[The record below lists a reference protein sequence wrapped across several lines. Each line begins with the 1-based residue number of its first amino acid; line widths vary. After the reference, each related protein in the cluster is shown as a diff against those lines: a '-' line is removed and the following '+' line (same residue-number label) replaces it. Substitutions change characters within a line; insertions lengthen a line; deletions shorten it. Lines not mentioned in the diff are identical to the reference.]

1 MATGNARPYSS
12 HKVVMTY
19 LLDYSIFNIALLSIT
34 LYLVATNMM
43 LLAAGWR
50 SLPSQSAGNFFTI
63 CKCGFAS
70 TFHTP
75 GAFLVGATLLGTSSL
90 STLGVVGVVI
100 EVFSLNCAIPEKC
113 SLIIIDRWW

>member
-19 LLDYSIFNIALLSIT
+19 LIDYSIFNIALLSIT

-50 SLPSQSAGNFFTI
+50 SLPSQSAGNFLLFV
-63 CKCGFAS
+63 CVGL
-70 TFHTP
+70 
-75 GAFLVGATLLGTSSL
+75 LVLFIHLAL
-90 STLGVVGVVI
+90 S
-100 EVFSLNCAIPEKC
+100 
-113 SLIIIDRWW
+113 W

>member
-1 MATGNARPYSS
+1 M
-12 HKVVMTY
+12 
-19 LLDYSIFNIALLSIT
+19 
-34 LYLVATNMM
+34 
-43 LLAAGWR
+43 
-50 SLPSQSAGNFFTI
+50 
-63 CKCGFAS
+63 CEFAS

-113 SLIIIDRWW
+113 SLIHY

>member
-19 LLDYSIFNIALLSIT
+19 LLDFSIFNIALLSIT

-50 SLPSQSAGNFFTI
+50 SLPSQSAGIFFLLFVSV
-63 CKCGFAS
+63 GL
-70 TFHTP
+70 
-75 GAFLVGATLLGTSSL
+75 LVLFIHLAL
-90 STLGVVGVVI
+90 S
-100 EVFSLNCAIPEKC
+100 
-113 SLIIIDRWW
+113 W